1 MKYLVLSTLLFLVGC
16 GFTAQGDF
24 VRDQISQKGAQ
35 AMDEGL
41 RNSEWF
47 LCNAASVGS
56 IKRRYAGDKAEAYTE
71 LCEDNSQVPGL
82 SPE

>member
-1 MKYLVLSTLLFLVGC
+1 MRYLVLSSLLILGGC
-16 GFTAQGDF
+16 GFTPQGDF
-24 VRDQISQKGAQ
+24 IRSQVSERGAQ

-47 LCNAASVGS
+47 LCQAASVGS
-56 IKRRYAGDKAEAYTE
+56 IKRRYSGEKASAYTE

-82 SPE
+82 LTE